1 MVPEKQHEKVK
12 ILVCITSQQS
22 QKQMII
28 KTHQQKTKNKR
39 GMVGGGVGINVDTH
53 THSTDWL
60 LHILRVGGLWITVQF
75 KIRRYNQADC
85 PHIISQQTVHVHA
98 RSVRT
103 KPDTT
108 GWQKTKWSRSHLK
121 RGRGCR
127 NGQPARFCRHP
138 VLSDQRGCDGR
149 R

>member
-1 MVPEKQHEKVK
+1 MVPEKEHEKIK
-12 ILVCITSQQS
+12 ILVCTTSQQS
-22 QKQMII
+22 QKQII
-28 KTHQQKTKNKR
+28 KTHQQKLK
-39 GMVGGGVGINVDTH
+39 GMGGGGMGVNVDTH

-60 LHILRVGGLWITVQF
+60 LHLLRVGGLWITVQF

-103 KPDTT
+103 RPDTT

-121 RGRGCR
+121 RTRLSER
-127 NGQPARFCRHP
+127 TSHP
-138 VLSDQRGCDGR
+138 VRSTGV
-149 R
+149 